1 MGREIESDESDEGEE
16 SDDDDYRDASF
27 KDTSLLEGLSIHPLR
42 LCKNRIY
49 PMFLAILRSYTE
61 SNYRQTC

>member
-27 KDTSLLEGLSIHPLR
+27 KDTSLLGLSIHLLR